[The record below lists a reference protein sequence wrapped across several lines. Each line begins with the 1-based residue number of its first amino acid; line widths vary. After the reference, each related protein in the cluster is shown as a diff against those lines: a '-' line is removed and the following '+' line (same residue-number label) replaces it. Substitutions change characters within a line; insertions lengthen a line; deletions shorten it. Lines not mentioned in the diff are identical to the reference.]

1 MMLSTPK
8 KLNSFAWPLVSGLS
22 LLLGGFRV
30 WNRGFEADFS
40 GHPLLMS
47 ISFVGCAGMAMLY
60 KKLGGRENTLIHG
73 YLMMGGS
80 LAALIAWYIVYAYK
94 RKSVLASRHA
104 QLGALSIIGYLAV
117 GMAGSIFL
125 HPDFGIVKNN
135 PQLMKYNAQIRLV
148 HKYLGRLFTCIAW
161 YVLYLGVSD
170 YSTKS
175 RADKMGLPARCCVIL
190 LLSLLGY
197 VTILDKPPVKIF

>member
-1 MMLSTPK
+1 MLASSK
-8 KLNSFAWPLVSGLS
+8 KLGSLAWPLVSVLS
-22 LLLGGFRV
+22 LVLGGIRV
-30 WNRGFEADFS
+30 WNRGFEESFS
-40 GHPLLMS
+40 GHPILMS

-94 RKSVLASRHA
+94 GASNLTSRHA

-125 HPDFGIVKNN
+125 HPDFGIVKNT
-135 PQLMKYNAQIRLV
+135 PQLMKYNNQIRFI

-161 YVLYLGVSD
+161 YVLYLGVTD
-170 YSTKS
+170 YSMKKGE
-175 RADKMGLPARCCVIL
+175 KMGFVARCCVVL
-190 LLSLLGY
+190 VLSFLGY